1 MKLKKLIAIAFVILL
16 FANCEKSDDLNELPE
31 SLIGTTWIGV
41 ETYNCTKDTGCIE
54 QQILKF
60 NSENKFTFQ
69 YIDGDDGTYDTIISG
84 TYTYSHPELV
94 LQYSEGTIKAIV
106 NENNICLND
115 LNDCSETSAETLIK
129 Q

>member
-1 MKLKKLIAIAFVILL
+1 MKLKKLIAIAFVMLL
-16 FANCEKSDDLNELPE
+16 FANCEKNDDLNELPE

-41 ETYNCTKDTGCIE
+41 ETYKCTKDSGCIE

-69 YIDGDDGTYDTIISG
+69 HIDGEDGRYDTILSG
-84 TYTYSHPELV
+84 TYTYSHPELT
-94 LQYSEGTIKAIV
+94 LQLEIGTLPAIL
-106 NENNICLND
+106 NGNKICLD
-115 LNDCSETSAETLIK
+115 SGSDCSETSAETLIK